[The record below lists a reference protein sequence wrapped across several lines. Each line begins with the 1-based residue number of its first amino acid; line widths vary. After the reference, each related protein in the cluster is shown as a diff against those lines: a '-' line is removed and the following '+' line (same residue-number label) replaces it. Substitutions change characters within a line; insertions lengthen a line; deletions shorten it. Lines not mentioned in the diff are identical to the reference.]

1 MRPFYQW
8 GTGYLRGGHF
18 NRTKN
23 GKTAMSEPDI
33 LDFFLI
39 RGYTNIYYI
48 VMGLFN
54 H

>member
-1 MRPFYQW
+1 
-8 GTGYLRGGHF
+8 
-18 NRTKN
+18 
-23 GKTAMSEPDI
+23 MSEPDI

-54 H
+54 HCEVW